1 VLTRRLPLRLL
12 APTLVVSL
20 LLAGTCIIVALY
32 LNRLH
37 VDVSRDYVE
46 NTQSSQA
53 AANLQT
59 TATELRDLLRDKGRN
74 PAMFVQ
80 QVDLYQHTL
89 GQHLEESDKLA
100 NLAREKQLVAE
111 IRDGLKG
118 FRREWETRPDGRP
131 AVGAGSDE
139 ALADLLDKRVVGPC
153 KDLLAYNTQQAEQN
167 DRDNYVI
174 VNRLTWT
181 LIAVGLGAPIVGL
194 LLGYAMARKVY
205 QSITQLSV
213 RIRDAAGR
221 LRKELPAVV
230 LEDPSD
236 LQALH
241 RHMQGVL
248 EEIENVVEQL
258 QQREHEVLRAEQLAA
273 VGQVAAG
280 VAHELRN
287 PLTSVKMLVQTGM
300 EGDKPLGLPP
310 DDLAIIERE
319 IRRMESCIQTFLDFA
334 RPPSSERRVT
344 DLNSVI
350 RRALTLL
357 DGRIRRRQVDV
368 SLDLPAQPVDLL
380 IDAEQIHQV
389 VVNLLINALD
399 VLPHGGEIKVEVSGP
414 TEEQHSAIVRI
425 QDTGPGLAP
434 AVKHRLFEPFV
445 TTKETGLGLGL
456 SICKRLIEAHNGTIH
471 AANGPEGGAL
481 FTFTLP
487 ADAVCGDASDAKPQ
501 AAMGTR

>member
-1 VLTRRLPLRLL
+1 
-12 APTLVVSL
+12 
-20 LLAGTCIIVALY
+20 
-32 LNRLH
+32 
-37 VDVSRDYVE
+37 
-46 NTQSSQA
+46 
-53 AANLQT
+53 
-59 TATELRDLLRDKGRN
+59 
-74 PAMFVQ
+74 
-80 QVDLYQHTL
+80 
-89 GQHLEESDKLA
+89 
-100 NLAREKQLVAE
+100 
-111 IRDGLKG
+111 
-118 FRREWETRPDGRP
+118 
-131 AVGAGSDE
+131 
-139 ALADLLDKRVVGPC
+139 
-153 KDLLAYNTQQAEQN
+153 
-167 DRDNYVI
+167 
-174 VNRLTWT
+174 
-181 LIAVGLGAPIVGL
+181 
-194 LLGYAMARKVY
+194 
-205 QSITQLSV
+205 V

-230 LEDPSD
+230 LEDPGD

-248 EEIENVVEQL
+248 EEIERVVEQL

-350 RRALTLL
+350 HRALTLL
-357 DGRIRRRQVDV
+357 EGRIRRQKVEV
-368 SLDLPAQPVDLL
+368 ALDLPTDPVELL

-399 VLPHGGEIKVEVSGP
+399 VLPHGGAAKIEVSGP

-425 QDTGPGLAP
+425 QDAGPGLAP
-434 AVKHRLFEPFV
+434 AVRHRLFEPFV

-471 AANGPEGGAL
+471 AANCPEGGAL

-487 ADAVCGDASDAKPQ
+487 AGAVRGDAPDAEPQ